1 MCHVRQ
7 VLDISDEVDSIRSHK
22 NSKDIDHLENIGEP
36 SKKHKVISEY
46 NQDENLP
53 LLSNMKSQFE
63 NIQNP
68 QIDEVNLKSK
78 VLDLKRTRIVI
89 EDIKACQLCYF
100 HFSKSR
106 QLIDR
111 IFKYNQGNYQVLY
124 KKLLDGA

>member
-1 MCHVRQ
+1 M
-7 VLDISDEVDSIRSHK
+7 
-22 NSKDIDHLENIGEP
+22 NNLENIGEP
-36 SKKHKVISEY
+36 SKKHKVISEC
-46 NQDENLP
+46 NQDEHLP
-53 LLSNMKSQFE
+53 LSSNMKSQFE

-78 VLDLKRTRIVI
+78 ALDLKRTSIVV